1 MNLLKKIDIGFTNQE
16 VRIIEGKIS
25 EKEQNWFG

>member
-16 VRIIEGKIS
+16 VLIIEGKIS